1 MSGMAKDSSNGD
13 KKQYWRPCGSSPAG
27 GGKLLM
33 EPHPCP
39 WFTFIIVLVKVIK
52 SEPYQCHRCRQ
63 PNERLGRPAPRL
75 KRTAQNLAA
84 SLRA

>member
-27 GGKLLM
+27 GGKPLM

-39 WFTFIIVLVKVIK
+39 WFTFVIVLV
-52 SEPYQCHRCRQ
+52 
-63 PNERLGRPAPRL
+63 
-75 KRTAQNLAA
+75 
-84 SLRA
+84 

>member
-27 GGKLLM
+27 RGKLLM

-39 WFTFIIVLVKVIK
+39 WFTFILVLVIK
-52 SEPYQCHRCRQ
+52 
-63 PNERLGRPAPRL
+63 LL
-75 KRTAQNLAA
+75 
-84 SLRA
+84 SLNPINATGADNQTRDKGDQRRD